1 MGSTP
6 TLGTITMLSVTE
18 LRKGT
23 VFVEDNNPFV
33 VLDYRHIKMARGS
46 ATIRVKVKNLKSGSI
61 VEKTFTSGASVEEG
75 EIVRKKVQYL
85 YSDED
90 SIYFMD
96 PENFEQSSNPVKI
109 GEEALPYLK
118 EGGEVT
124 LAIFENAPVSI
135 EVPLKVNL
143 KVTQTPPGNRGD
155 TKQGGT
161 KEAMFETGLKV
172 QVPMFV
178 KAGDM
183 VRINT
188 QTGEY
193 VERVS

>member
-1 MGSTP
+1 
-6 TLGTITMLSVTE
+6 MLSVTE

-23 VFVEDNNPFV
+23 VFVEDNSPFV

-46 ATIRVKVKNLKSGSI
+46 ATIKVKVKNLKSGSI

-118 EGGEVT
+118 EGREAT

-161 KEAMFETGLKV
+161 KEAMLETGLKV

-193 VERVS
+193 VERVLSIR